1 MDENNPKGKTMLK
14 LRYVVSV
21 IVALAASQAFAQ
33 QATDSVSG
41 SQGQKQRVENDPMKG
56 CYAADQFYSEGMRLE
71 VKSGTIV
78 CAHTKSEYGTRS
90 SALPFEWVKESDL

>member
-14 LRYVVSV
+14 PRYVASV

-33 QATDSVSG
+33 QAADS